1 MSNGA
6 RALLAGLDIGT
17 SSTKGVL
24 VDTAGN
30 IIASASRDYSIS
42 VPHPGWTEQDPE
54 VWWSATVA
62 VLAELCEQTDVP
74 IAALGLTGQMHGAVF
89 LDADD
94 RVIRPAILWND
105 QRTSD
110 ACDAIESVVGRT
122 RLRQITGNPA
132 LTGFQAPKI
141 LWLRDNEPTSYAR
154 VAHVLLPKDYIRYR
168 LSGTFATDVSDASG
182 TLLLDLTSRDW
193 SDEIL
198 EALDIPRAWLPRLY
212 DSTTLSA
219 RVAPHATQATKLPS
233 GTPIVAGAGD
243 NAAAAVGC
251 GITQPGVALA
261 SVGTSGVVFA
271 YSDVARPDTSGELHC
286 FCHAVPGAY
295 HLMGVSLASGG
306 SLQWFADHVATEESA
321 VAQRLGCDRYELLA
335 AEAETVPPGADDL
348 YFLPYL
354 AGERT
359 PHMDSNARGAW
370 IGLTLSHD
378 RRHMV
383 RAILEGVAF
392 SLRDSLVRI
401 QAQGVD
407 PEQIVL
413 SGGGARSPVWRRIIT
428 AVLDK
433 PVVVLQE
440 QQGPAYGAALLAAV
454 GAGLYPNIDVVATTM
469 HGGSQCIETPDPA
482 LTAAYRDRY
491 ATFTK
496 LYPALRAVL

>member
-6 RALLAGLDIGT
+6 DTLLAGLDIGT
-17 SSTKGVL
+17 SSVKGVL

-30 IIASASRDYSIS
+30 IIASASRDYPIN
-42 VPHPGWTEQDPE
+42 VPCPGWTEQDPE
-54 VWWSATVA
+54 TWWSATVA
-62 VLAELCEQTDVP
+62 VLVELREQTDAA
-74 IAALGLTGQMHGAVF
+74 IAAIGLTGQMHGSVF
-89 LDADD
+89 LDADGG
-94 RVIRPAILWND
+94 VIRPAILWND
-105 QRTSD
+105 QRTSV
-110 ACDAIESVVGRT
+110 ACDTIESFVGRT

-141 LWLRDNEPTSYAR
+141 LWLKDHEPAAYAR
-154 VAHVLLPKDYIRYR
+154 LSHVLLPKDYIRYR

-182 TLLLDLTSRDW
+182 TLLLDLETRDW

-198 EALDIPRAWLPRLY
+198 DALDIPRAWLPKVY
-212 DSTTLSA
+212 DSTSLSA
-219 RVAPHATQATKLPS
+219 YVAPQAAHATKLPS

-251 GITQPGVALA
+251 GITQPRVALA

-295 HLMGVSLASGG
+295 HLMGVSLAAGG
-306 SLQWFADHVATEESA
+306 SLQWFADHVATEENA
-321 VAQRLGCDRYELLA
+321 VAHRLGRNRYEILA

-359 PHMDSNARGAW
+359 PHMDPNARGAW

-407 PEQIVL
+407 PEQIML

-433 PVVVLQE
+433 PVVISQE
-440 QQGPAYGAALLAAV
+440 QQGPAYGAAILAAV
-454 GAGLYPNIDVVATTM
+454 GAGLYPNIDAAVNTMLGGPEFVEVPIPELTT
-469 HGGSQCIETPDPA
+469 E
-482 LTAAYRDRY
+482 YRDRY
-491 ATFTK
+491 ATFAK
-496 LYPALRAVL
+496 LYPALRSVL